1 GSVYRCHDPPCNLRQ
16 RASQKIIRP
25 QRTDKM
31 KALNKTIV
39 IAGGLALSGV
49 IVASLAVAGHS
60 RHHSKKHRML
70 HPLSI
75 DGKCDGVL
83 TMDEVMAHSHM
94 RFDRLDA
101 DGDGTVTP
109 EEFGARLAG
118 MFGRMDVDKNGIL
131 EGDELPRRLKKG
143 GHHHHHGMRK
153 GSVDQ
158 IITPPGSAG

>member
-1 GSVYRCHDPPCNLRQ
+1 
-16 RASQKIIRP
+16 
-25 QRTDKM
+25 
-31 KALNKTIV
+31 
-39 IAGGLALSGV
+39 
-49 IVASLAVAGHS
+49 
-60 RHHSKKHRML
+60 
-70 HPLSI
+70 
-75 DGKCDGVL
+75 
-83 TMDEVMAHSHM
+83 MAHSQM

>member
-1 GSVYRCHDPPCNLRQ
+1 
-16 RASQKIIRP
+16 
-25 QRTDKM
+25 M

-49 IVASLAVAGHS
+49 IVASLAVAGNAGHQ
-60 RHHSKKHRML
+60 SKKHRML
-70 HPLSI
+70 HPVSI
-75 DGKCDGVL
+75 DGNGDGVL
-83 TMDEVMAHSHM
+83 TMDEVMAHSQM

-101 DGDGTVTP
+101 DGDGTVKP

-153 GSVDQ
+153 GSVEQ